1 MSLISFYVFLLLFLL
16 TDEGL
21 PLEVSVLTGVGVPV
35 NAALSEVS
43 SVSEC
48 VTSSDFNSSDVID
61 VYINVNTNINIKPR
75 ATALWYLWLRR
86 WSQISQRHP
95 SSCGFY
101 KGVDGPSC
109 PSGQI
114 PVGLH
119 SVGPVRRFSSHQPG
133 FSLPQ
138 PTLLSLSSINW
149 TKGSKCYNLYR
160 KVQASS
166 YVWATFPDYASLSQL
181 VLSYSLCFIYSYFA
195 LGLWDCAK
203 TDV

>member
-75 ATALWYLWLRR
+75 ATAL
-86 WSQISQRHP
+86 
-95 SSCGFY
+95 
-101 KGVDGPSC
+101 
-109 PSGQI
+109 
-114 PVGLH
+114 
-119 SVGPVRRFSSHQPG
+119 
-133 FSLPQ
+133 
-138 PTLLSLSSINW
+138 
-149 TKGSKCYNLYR
+149 
-160 KVQASS
+160 
-166 YVWATFPDYASLSQL
+166 
-181 VLSYSLCFIYSYFA
+181 
-195 LGLWDCAK
+195 
-203 TDV
+203 